1 MASVL
6 KLYLRELPASVLT
19 SELHLDFLRVLGAY
33 QATHQKAFLLT
44 IFQSSDLQDKR
55 DQLASLNMLI
65 HKLPEANFEL
75 VATLSRFLIDI
86 VSNSEIN
93 KMTVRNG
100 ESTRDFL
107 ASSTANGYPQLASS
121 SHPH

>member
-1 MASVL
+1 M
-6 KLYLRELPASVLT
+6 P
-19 SELHLDFLRVLGAY
+19 
-33 QATHQKAFLLT
+33 
-44 IFQSSDLQDKR
+44 QSSDLQDKQG
-55 DQLASLNMLI
+55 QLATLNMLI

-100 ESTRDFL
+100 EST
-107 ASSTANGYPQLASS
+107 
-121 SHPH
+121 